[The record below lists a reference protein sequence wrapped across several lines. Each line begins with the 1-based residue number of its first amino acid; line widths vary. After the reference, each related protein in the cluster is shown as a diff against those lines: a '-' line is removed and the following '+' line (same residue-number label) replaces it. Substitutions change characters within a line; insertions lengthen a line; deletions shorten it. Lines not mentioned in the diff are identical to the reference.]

1 MVLAV
6 LSLLV
11 AGLVLVRGPI
21 ARAMPATA
29 PLFEALGMKARTT
42 DLAIEG
48 VHSQAAFQG
57 ETPVLT
63 VTGAVRN
70 AASAAQPA
78 PPIRVRLKDRAGKI
92 VAQRTATPADAAVPA
107 HATRYFAVIVPNPP
121 STSAGLEVDFTAEP
135 APAKEPKPNR
145 RTTDMAD
152 PTVLLTEAEIAGRV
166 EALAQAMAPR
176 LDDETVAVCLLTGGL
191 WFCADL
197 TRALA
202 RNGRR
207 VRFDALWLASY
218 RDERVS
224 TGRCEVRAD
233 LQRPL
238 VGRKALVVD
247 DVFDTGLSL
256 SEAARLVRDAGA
268 AEVLTCVFARKPWP
282 TPRAIEPDFVAWE
295 APPASWSATAWTP
308 PAPCAACPMSGR
320 WTRSRGSGRAAEI
333 PLPALQQLISGEPL
347 RRRCS
352 PAATGSAGDP
362 VRRKSVGRLAGARR
376 LRP

>member
-1 MVLAV
+1 
-6 LSLLV
+6 
-11 AGLVLVRGPI
+11 
-21 ARAMPATA
+21 
-29 PLFEALGMKARTT
+29 
-42 DLAIEG
+42 
-48 VHSQAAFQG
+48 
-57 ETPVLT
+57 
-63 VTGAVRN
+63 
-70 AASAAQPA
+70 
-78 PPIRVRLKDRAGKI
+78 
-92 VAQRTATPADAAVPA
+92 
-107 HATRYFAVIVPNPP
+107 
-121 STSAGLEVDFTAEP
+121 
-135 APAKEPKPNR
+135 
-145 RTTDMAD
+145 MAD

-166 EALAQAMAPR
+166 EALALAMAPR

-202 RNGRR
+202 RHGRR

-218 RDERVS
+218 KDERVS

-295 APPASWSATAWTP
+295 APA
-308 PAPCAACPMSGR
+308 R
-320 WTRSRGSGRAAEI
+320 F
-333 PLPALQQLISGEPL
+333 L
-347 RRRCS
+347 
-352 PAATGSAGDP
+352 
-362 VRRKSVGRLAGARR
+362 VGYGMDAAGA
-376 LRP
+376 LRGLPYVGAMD